1 MIPIVIVLSFFFEI
15 MFSNIVTFSSLFIP
29 LFLIVSLVLM
39 YPYFK
44 SKLYFIIV
52 CAICG
57 LIYDLGF
64 LNTAFINTLCFTAT
78 GLMIMLIHS
87 YMNYNLV
94 STNIVNIII
103 IVFYRIIS
111 YLLLCLTAYTNF
123 HITTLFRGIYS
134 SLIINIMYGIIVY
147 LLLNLICKRFNIK
160 KNE

>member
-1 MIPIVIVLSFFFEI
+1 MIPIVIVLSFLLEI

>member
-1 MIPIVIVLSFFFEI
+1 MIAIVIVLSFFLEI
-15 MFSNIVTFSSLFIP
+15 MFSNIATFSSLFVP

-44 SKLYFIIV
+44 TKMYFIIV
-52 CAICG
+52 CAVCG

-64 LNTAFINTLCFTAT
+64 LNTAFINTLCFTT
-78 GLMIMLIHS
+78 MGLMIILVHS

-94 STNIVNIII
+94 STNIVNVII

-123 HITTLFRGIYS
+123 HIHTLFKGVYS
-134 SLIINIMYGIIVY
+134 SLIVNVIYGIILY
-147 LLLNLICKRFNIK
+147 ILLDLICKRFNIK

>member
-1 MIPIVIVLSFFFEI
+1 MIPVVIVLSFFLEI
-15 MFSNIVTFSSLFIP
+15 IFSNIVSLTGIFIP

-39 YPYFK
+39 YPFFK
-44 SKLYFIIV
+44 SKLYFMIV
-52 CAICG
+52 CFVCG

-64 LNTAFINTLCFTAT
+64 LNTVFVNTLCFVAL
-78 GLMIMLIHS
+78 GLMIILIHS

-94 STNIVNIII
+94 STTIVNVII

-123 HITTLFRGIYS
+123 HMYTLFRGIYS
-134 SLIINIMYGIIVY
+134 SLIINIIYGVSLY
-147 LLLNLICKRFNIK
+147 LLLELICRRFNIK

>member
-1 MIPIVIVLSFFFEI
+1 MIPIVIVLSFLLEI
-15 MFSNIVTFSSLFIP
+15 IFSNIVSSTSLFIP
-29 LFLIVSLVLM
+29 LFFIVSLVFI

-64 LNTAFINTLCFTAT
+64 LNTAFINTLCFTFI
-78 GLMIMLIHS
+78 GLMIMFIHS

-94 STNIVNIII
+94 STNIVNVIII
-103 IVFYRIIS
+103 IFYRLVT

-123 HITTLFRGIYS
+123 HMLTLFRGIYS
-134 SLIINIMYGIIVY
+134 SLIINIIYGIGLY
-147 LLLNLICKRFNIK
+147 LVLELISKKFNIK

>member
-1 MIPIVIVLSFFFEI
+1 MIPIVIVLSFFLEI

-64 LNTAFINTLCFTAT
+64 LNTAFINTLCFTTT

-134 SLIINIMYGIIVY
+134 SLIINIIYGITVY

>member
-1 MIPIVIVLSFFFEI
+1 MIPTVIVLSFFLEI

-44 SKLYFIIV
+44 SKLYFIIA

>member
-1 MIPIVIVLSFFFEI
+1 MIPIVIVLSFFLEI

-134 SLIINIMYGIIVY
+134 SLIINIIYGITVY

>member
-134 SLIINIMYGIIVY
+134 SLIINIIYGITVY

>member
-1 MIPIVIVLSFFFEI
+1 MIPIVIVLSFFLEI

>member
-1 MIPIVIVLSFFFEI
+1 MIPIVIILSFFLEI
-15 MFSNIVTFSSLFIP
+15 VFSNIVSFSSLFVP

-44 SKLYFIIV
+44 SKMYFIII

-64 LNTAFINTLCFTAT
+64 LNTVFINTLCFTFV
-78 GLMIMLIHS
+78 GLMTMFLHS
-87 YMNYNLV
+87 YINYNLV
-94 STNIVNIII
+94 STNIVNVI
-103 IVFYRIIS
+103 IVIFYRTTS

-123 HITTLFRGIYS
+123 HISTLFRGIYS
-134 SLIINIMYGIIVY
+134 SLLANIIYGIVLY
-147 LLLNLICKRFNIK
+147 LLLELVCKKFNIK